1 MSTETNKQTVLAFFA
16 AMGRNDVE
24 TMGKLMTD
32 DATWWVVPGTK
43 FSGLWPKADYLS
55 NIGLLYE
62 IAAGPLEMDFRE
74 ITAEDD
80 RVAIVATKD
89 RTVQPEVERFV
100 AKRMSATT
108 TEIESSHVPMLSNP
122 NPSLT

>member
-1 MSTETNKQTVLAFFA
+1 MSSETNKQTVLAFFA

-62 IAAGPLEMDFRE
+62 IAAGPLGPGGASRSRVRHGRSDANWLSVICACLTPLAGSR
-74 ITAEDD
+74 
-80 RVAIVATKD
+80 RVA
-89 RTVQPEVERFV
+89 
-100 AKRMSATT
+100 S
-108 TEIESSHVPMLSNP
+108 
-122 NPSLT
+122 